1 MRTPARTTPNR
12 RAAII
17 LRRPHVIV
25 CESATLLWLMIE
37 SANPYDFAVT
47 TPGAGLFSHGAPPLY
62 FTFATLAKLGL
73 PHATTTRHC
82 PGTAVW
88 GEPQPL
94 VGPEAVAAL
103 ASTGLDLGRL
113 TWARQMHGAD
123 VARATA
129 RGGFAGRADVLVTTE
144 PSAPLAIFTADCL
157 PVTICDPEAGVLGL
171 AHVGW
176 RGTVRGAAQ
185 AAVDAVV
192 GAGGRADRL
201 AAAIGPSIGPCCY
214 EVDAPVVSEFRAAYP
229 SMWERWARPAAPGR
243 FMLDLWMANEALV
256 AAAGVDPARIDNPRL
271 CTACHPDLLYSYR
284 KGNRGRLVTFAALP

>member
-1 MRTPARTTPNR
+1 MAPATVPAR
-12 RAAII
+12 
-17 LRRPHVIV
+17 LRR
-25 CESATLLWLMIE
+25 TLFTCRRQTRASRSRCRQARRRNIGLDMNASSLHQL
-37 SANPYDFAVT
+37 
-47 TPGAGLFSHGAPPLY
+47 TPHGAPPVY
-62 FTFATLAKLGL
+62 FTFPGLDKLGV

-82 PGTAVW
+82 AGTAVW

-94 VGPEAVAAL
+94 VGLEAMQAL

-113 TWARQMHGAD
+113 TWARQIHGAD

-192 GAGGRADRL
+192 GVGGRADRL
-201 AAAIGPSIGPCCY
+201 AATIGPSIGPCCY

>member
-1 MRTPARTTPNR
+1 LAGRREEPAIPCVLQRADLRGVATLDDQLDRAR
-12 RAAII
+12 RRSGLRLAGRGLSRHGGAASHEDTGEDDAEQASGDHS
-17 LRRPHVIV
+17 RHPHVIV
-25 CESATLLWLMIE
+25 CESATLLWLTIE
-37 SANPYDFAVT
+37 SANPNDFAVT
-47 TPGAGLFSHGAPPLY
+47 TPGAGLIPHGAPPLY

-103 ASTGLDLGRL
+103 AT
-113 TWARQMHGAD
+113 
-123 VARATA
+123 
-129 RGGFAGRADVLVTTE
+129 
-144 PSAPLAIFTADCL
+144 
-157 PVTICDPEAGVLGL
+157 
-171 AHVGW
+171 
-176 RGTVRGAAQ
+176 
-185 AAVDAVV
+185 
-192 GAGGRADRL
+192 
-201 AAAIGPSIGPCCY
+201 IGPSIGPCCY

>member
-1 MRTPARTTPNR
+1 
-12 RAAII
+12 
-17 LRRPHVIV
+17 
-25 CESATLLWLMIE
+25 MIE
-37 SANPYDFAVT
+37 SANPNDFAVT
-47 TPGAGLFSHGAPPLY
+47 TPGAGLIPHGAPPLY

-144 PSAPLAIFTADCL
+144 PTAPLAIFTADCL

-201 AAAIGPSIGPCCY
+201 AATIGPSIGPCCY

-229 SMWERWARPAAPGR
+229 SMWEHWARPTAPGR